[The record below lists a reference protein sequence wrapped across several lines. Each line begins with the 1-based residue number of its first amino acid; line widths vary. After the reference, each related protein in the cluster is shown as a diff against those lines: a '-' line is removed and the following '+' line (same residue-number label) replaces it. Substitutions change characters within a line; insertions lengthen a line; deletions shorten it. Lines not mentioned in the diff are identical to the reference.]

1 MDDNSLDALL
11 IAKRE
16 TFRTTTTVYCHQR
29 WITSRTIMGYG
40 PPPPAAAQDGQP
52 DDGPTEQDGPV
63 EQGESTSFGPTIS
76 VGQIPLG
83 PTLNTRSVTARQL
96 QIDNLPDHRTSAKA
110 REPPTDKGGRG
121 TTNHPHKHSL
131 PSLAFKSRN
140 YTNVHLRF
148 MVRVGW
154 AYICS
159 SIFVLFWPAHLNTAR
174 TFVLSFLAFKSR
186 NYTNVPLLWPFP
198 CEGERS
204 HI

>member
-83 PTLNTRSVTARQL
+83 PTINTRSVTARQL
-96 QIDNLPDHRTSAKA
+96 QMDNLTDHRTPAKG
-110 REPPTDKGGRG
+110 RDPPTDKEGRG
-121 TTNHPHKHSL
+121 TTNYPHKHSL
-131 PSLAFKSRN
+131 PSMQVYDTGGATKWKQHHADDTLAPTESHETRRQRTQAIYPQVFSR
-140 YTNVHLRF
+140 R
-148 MVRVGW
+148 
-154 AYICS
+154 
-159 SIFVLFWPAHLNTAR
+159 
-174 TFVLSFLAFKSR
+174 
-186 NYTNVPLLWPFP
+186 
-198 CEGERS
+198 
-204 HI
+204 